1 LDDLLPNS
9 IHQINT
15 AGMYRM
21 TPQSESSIKDDFAA
35 SIASTDASLL
45 RMQTLGNASPGSQ
58 LPSDSHF
65 ASFNN
70 PSDLPMFD
78 HKVFT
83 TLIND
88 LNFNISILDAVPKC
102 PPFNPPHIPKSLSL
116 WLLTLM
122 THHPSNILKSLSL
135 WLLTLMIHHLPNI
148 PKSLSLQLLTLT
160 MHLPNILKSLSLWLF
175 VLMMHYLTNIPKLL
189 SLQLLMPMSKI
200 WEHSTNLMVLALT
213 QMLKVCGMQK
223 HQLH

>member
-1 LDDLLPNS
+1 MHHLV
-9 IHQINT
+9 
-15 AGMYRM
+15 
-21 TPQSESSIKDDFAA
+21 
-35 SIASTDASLL
+35 
-45 RMQTLGNASPGSQ
+45 Q

-83 TLIND
+83 ALIND
-88 LNFNISILDAVPKC
+88 PNFNISILDAVPKC

-135 WLLTLMIHHLPNI
+135 WLLTLMIHHPSNIPKSLSPWLLALMIYHLPNI
-148 PKSLSLQLLTLT
+148 PKSLSLQLLALT
-160 MHLPNILKSLSLWLF
+160 MHLPNILKSLSLQLF
-175 VLMMHYLTNIPKLL
+175 MLMMHYLTNIPKLL
-189 SLQLLMPMSKI
+189 SLQLLVPMSKM
-200 WEHSTNLMVLALT
+200 WEHSTNLMVLVLT